1 MSYLVETG
9 EHQLWKRHVDQLK
22 TLADA
27 KPVDGRDVVS
37 PDSTDTHEDFKV
49 SIPSPADI
57 SPAIYPLAMEIRK
70 SRLCLRPTLSVRLL
84 IVTRDDIELLRSIS
98 VSVMERTE
106 LSGEECGK
114 LRLMYFVLCMQCY

>member
-57 SPAIYPLAMEIRK
+57 SPAIPASDGDPEE
-70 SRLCLRPTLSVRLL
+70 PSVPPP
-84 IVTRDDIELLRSIS
+84 DS
-98 VSVMERTE
+98 VSPPTDRYPRRHRVAPEYFGFRN
-106 LSGEECGK
+106 GEN
-114 LRLMYFVLCMQCY
+114 